1 MTRMS
6 DRKPLGLFQISDLPL
21 SRMFYKPGPARN
33 LVSSFSFLFNYIYI
47 YIYNLVLFLDISLYQ
62 GIEHSKP
69 YGFDQ
74 FVSIYI
80 IYVDHRFQLFQL
92 LRIYQLKSNVI

>member
-33 LVSSFSFLFNYIYI
+33 LVSSIYNLFNYIYI
-47 YIYNLVLFLDISLYQ
+47 N
-62 GIEHSKP
+62 IE
-69 YGFDQ
+69 
-74 FVSIYI
+74 
-80 IYVDHRFQLFQL
+80 R
-92 LRIYQLKSNVI
+92 